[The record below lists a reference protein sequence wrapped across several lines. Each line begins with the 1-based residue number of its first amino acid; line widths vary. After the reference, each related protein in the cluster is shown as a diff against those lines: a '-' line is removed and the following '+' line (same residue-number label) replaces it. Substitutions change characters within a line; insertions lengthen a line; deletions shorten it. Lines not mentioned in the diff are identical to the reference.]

1 MLHIV
6 NFFPKLKEAPCL
18 FVEQNGEHESV
29 SLSGKKVMNFSSLK
43 ACTGYGGRD
52 GQLTCMNRAINTRQ
66 CPTCAYLDKSRAFT
80 VGDFSLYPELYEEC
94 KKQEY
99 SIYVAGFGQDIK
111 KCGITRKERLLERW
125 VEQGADFAAEIGV
138 FLGPD
143 EVYSVE
149 ETVQNQFGLTNAV
162 RADSKMRRLEFDYGK
177 AKLGFEQ
184 MLASILESGLL
195 SENVGEMKVREMRE
209 YYPDAKGASARDEI
223 DGSIVG
229 AKGQLL
235 FYEKNGNKFVVNMR
249 DKISRYVEE

>member
-1 MLHIV
+1 MQHIV
-6 NFFPKLKEAPCL
+6 NFFPVLKEMPKL
-18 FVEQNGEHESV
+18 FVEENGEHECV
-29 SLSGKKVMNFSSLK
+29 ALIGKRVMNFSSLK
-43 ACTGYGGRD
+43 ACTGYGARD

-111 KCGITRKERLLERW
+111 KCGITRRERLLERW

-149 ETVQNQFGLTNAV
+149 ESVQSHFGLTNAV
-162 RADSKMRRLEFDYGK
+162 RADSKMRRLEFDYAK

-184 MLASILESGLL
+184 MLEDIVESGLL
-195 SENVGEMKVREMRE
+195 CENAGEMKVREMRE
-209 YYPDAKGASARDEI
+209 YYPEMRGAAPADEI
-223 DGSIVG
+223 NGEIMGS
-229 AKGQLL
+229 KGQILL
-235 FYEKNGNKFVVNMR
+235 YEKGGRKFAVNMR
-249 DKISRYVEE
+249 EKIGRYVEE

>member
-1 MLHIV
+1 MQHIV
-6 NFFPKLKEAPCL
+6 NFFPKINEAPKL
-18 FVEQNGEHESV
+18 FVEENGFHESV
-29 SLSGKKVMNFSSLK
+29 ELSGKKVMGFSALK
-43 ACTGYGGRD
+43 ACTGYGARD

-99 SIYVAGFGQDIK
+99 SIYVVGFGQDIK

-125 VEQGADFAAEIGV
+125 AEQGADFAAEIGV

-149 ETVQNQFGLTNAV
+149 EMVQSHFGLTNAV

-177 AKLGFEQ
+177 AKLGFGQ
-184 MLASILESGLL
+184 MLADIEASGLFA
-195 SENVGEMKVREMRE
+195 ENAGEMKVREMKE
-209 YYPDAKGASARDEI
+209 YYPDAKGASASEEI
-223 DGSIVG
+223 NGEIKG
-229 AKGQLL
+229 CKGQLL
-235 FYEKNGNKFVVNMR
+235 FYEKGGKKFVVNMR